1 MHKPILL
8 IMIILVVLAL
18 LGGLFFVYETRFLVG
33 RANIITSQLSVEN
46 SYLFVSPLQAKVG
59 GQEKIRVTVFL
70 LSGQGLGLAGKQVDL
85 GLDPDLKVETV
96 QASSDNYGK
105 TVFDVSSTKPGEYY
119 LTVKADGQ
127 TLPQKAHL
135 SFN

>member
-1 MHKPILL
+1 MYKPILL
-8 IMIILVVLAL
+8 TVIVLIVLAL
-18 LGGLFFVYETRFLVG
+18 LGSLFFVDETRFLVG
-33 RANIITSQLSVEN
+33 RANITTSQLSVEN
-46 SYLFVSPLQAKVG
+46 SYLFVSPLQAKAG

-70 LSGQGLGLAGKQVDL
+70 LSGQGLGLASKQVDL
-85 GLDPDLKVETV
+85 GLDPNLQVEAV

-105 TVFDVSSTKPGEYY
+105 TVFDVSATKAGEYY